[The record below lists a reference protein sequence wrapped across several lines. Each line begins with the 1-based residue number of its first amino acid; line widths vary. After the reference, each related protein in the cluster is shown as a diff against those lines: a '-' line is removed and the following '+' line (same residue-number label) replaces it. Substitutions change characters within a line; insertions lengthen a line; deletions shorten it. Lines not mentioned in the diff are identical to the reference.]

1 MHSTADNPVHQANAV
16 AMIYARSA
24 MELAAQTGEARV
36 DEVGDELSQI
46 GRLLRD
52 QPDLGRLLLHPTI
65 NIDKHQKIID
75 QIFRGRVTDLTCNLL
90 QVLRKKGRLDQL
102 GAIIASYRNLLKERR
117 GEVDVDVTSAKPL
130 DADTLAAITRQ
141 LAASLGS
148 TPVVHARI
156 DEKIIGGLK
165 IRIGDQLLDG
175 SVATQLARIKRQ
187 LAGAGRNAARQ
198 STNE

>member
-1 MHSTADNPVHQANAV
+1 MHPTTADNPVHQANAV
-16 AMIYARSA
+16 AMIYARSV

-36 DEVGDELSQI
+36 DEIGDELSQI

-52 QPDLGRLLLHPTI
+52 QPMLGRLLLHPTI
-65 NIDKHQKIID
+65 NIEKHQRIIRT
-75 QIFRGRVTDLTCNLL
+75 IFRGRVTDLTCNLL

-102 GAIIASYRNLLKERR
+102 GSIIASYRNLLKTRR

-130 DADTLAAITRQ
+130 DAETLAAITRQ

-148 TPVVHARI
+148 TPTLHARV

-175 SVATQLARIKRQ
+175 SVATQLARIKRR
-187 LAGAGRNAARQ
+187 LAEAGRRKAT
-198 STNE
+198 SD

>member
-1 MHSTADNPVHQANAV
+1 MHPTTADNPVHQANAV
-16 AMIYARSA
+16 AMIYARSV

-65 NIDKHQKIID
+65 NIEKHRKIID

-102 GAIIASYRNLLKERR
+102 GAVIASYRNLLKERR

-130 DADTLAAITRQ
+130 DAETLAAITRQ
-141 LAASLGS
+141 LAASLGG
-148 TPVVHARI
+148 TPILHTRV
-156 DEKIIGGLK
+156 DDKIIGGLK

-187 LAGAGRNAARQ
+187 LIDAGRNAAR
-198 STNE
+198 S